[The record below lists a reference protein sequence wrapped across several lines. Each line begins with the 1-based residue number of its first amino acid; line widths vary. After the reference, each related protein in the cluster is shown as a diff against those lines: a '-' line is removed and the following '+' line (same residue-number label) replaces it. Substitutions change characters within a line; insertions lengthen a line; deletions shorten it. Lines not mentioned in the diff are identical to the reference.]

1 TAPGDHPGACS
12 RSPRGFR
19 TANENGF
26 VTRRSCAS
34 STHIPCLALS
44 GGTMNASHSHSST
57 LSLRPVLAILV
68 FAGWLAGSFAVAEE
82 PNATWEA
89 GQLTSRTRVTDLVMD
104 PSGRSVFVRYT
115 SKDGTFPT
123 ELIDV
128 FTGKEIGAVKP
139 GEVSQRSV
147 GFFSPDGGTLVL

>member
-1 TAPGDHPGACS
+1 
-12 RSPRGFR
+12 
-19 TANENGF
+19 
-26 VTRRSCAS
+26 
-34 STHIPCLALS
+34 
-44 GGTMNASHSHSST
+44 MNASHSHSST
-57 LSLRPVLAILV
+57 SSLRPVLALLV

-104 PSGRSVFVRYT
+104 SSGRSVFVRYT
-115 SKDGTFPT
+115 SRDGKSPT

-139 GEVSQRSV
+139 GEGSQRSR
-147 GFFSPDGGTLVL
+147 GFFGTDGGTLVLVTWKAAGKGEKLVQGWDARRGKALGEPINFSD